1 MTNATTEAVRLTH
14 SVNGDDADNIFND
27 GTHNRFYQTEDG
39 QTVVSSWAP
48 PEKDDPAHVMAWPA
62 EDETGYP
69 TNAYVLRLT
78 LTGDEG
84 NCVDGDDTD
93 ANHAAALAQQGFH
106 LAQEAA
112 A

>member
-14 SVNGDDADNIFND
+14 TVEGGEGNIFNP
-27 GTHNRFYQTEDG
+27 GTHQRFYQTEDG
-39 QTVVSSWAP
+39 HTVVSSWAP

-62 EDETGYP
+62 ETEDGMP
-69 TNAYVLRLT
+69 TNGYVLRLM
-78 LTGDEG
+78 LTGDEE
-84 NCVDGDDTD
+84 NSVDGDDTD

-106 LAQEAA
+106 VEQEAA